1 MARLYLVRH
10 GRATGGWDVDPDPGL
25 DDLGRQQADGLVERL
40 GPLGPLP
47 VVTSPLRRC
56 QQTAAPLAAHWQI
69 EVVIEPM
76 VAEIPSPP
84 GVPMDE
90 RVAWLRQAMAGTWAA
105 LGGRWADYRDEV
117 LAFMRARTGDMV
129 DMVVVSHFVAI
140 NAVIGACR
148 GDDRLV
154 VNSLDNAS
162 VTIVDAG
169 ASGLVLL
176 ETGHEADTLIR

>member
-25 DDLGRQQADGLVERL
+25 DELGRQQAHGLIERL
-40 GPLGPLP
+40 SPFGRLP

-56 QQTAAPLAAHWQI
+56 QQTAAPLADHWQV
-69 EVVIEPM
+69 EVVIEPR

-84 GVPMDE
+84 GVPMEE

-105 LGGRWADYRDEV
+105 LGGRWTDYRDGVLTSVRSLEV
-117 LAFMRARTGDMV
+117 DT
-129 DMVVVSHFVAI
+129 VVVSHFVAI

-162 VTIVDAG
+162 VTIVDAS